1 MTRISAKDLVDDFFD
16 EKFNGKVRDRSQESR
31 IRESPNKRAYNE
43 DNLVFETKI
52 VDREGVEVTVGALGM
67 LAEEANKLSWK
78 HFKNYMIRN
87 GGIEK
92 NFPRKSEVKVFYVD
106 EEDDEIFVDTDDE
119 YKELLKIASQK
130 NKDGNTMVLKFIS
143 VTKTRRHYGCGDRKV
158 DLLGREVKASP
169 GKVTKPNYNYNKHF
183 DAVSSKLWKLNS
195 GGHMRG
201 KMPGKMV
208 PLLGSMPAKPI
219 TVTVGLNEMKD
230 LSNSLEEARITDM
243 VPCSPRSVQSPVS
256 HEILKQQAS
265 VFDWISKNAQKE
277 KDMPPPWFIEY
288 MENYKDEL
296 TAEITAKV
304 VHSLG
309 IVIENKLSGF
319 ESKKTSD
326 VKVQTKSFE
335 NKAKK
340 PRDTKKVKKEAMRM
354 TMEINE
360 EPESKELKKLKKSLI
375 KKTDKVVKVAMKIEK
390 KHQQEEKTRKTSLSS
405 SASSDIGIKLPT
417 KKEKKES
424 KKGKKP
430 KCKKSKEDVLAKA
443 EVSSEEETHYPVT
456 LVQTYPITPV
466 KSYPVTT
473 VQSYP
478 VSNVKKY
485 PLVKSPPPYVPK
497 DDVVTKQPK
506 STKTNEKDDVLKPK
520 TKKKTTIIDQ
530 LFSRQM
536 TGNLNNIEI
545 KKGDGKLTNAVYLSD
560 ENRLVHQVEP
570 EATVQSD
577 VKLINMGCLDWTES
591 VTVQKTISSD
601 EIFCPES
608 FVKLPALKPGEE
620 GTIKFNFTAPS
631 KTGLYESI
639 WHFFD
644 GNDRF
649 GPPIKFKFLVK
660 AVSETIPLK
669 GVEMKDFNQ
678 NPEVEMRGIGISA
691 KSQEMVEMS
700 SDRHGQTEKSFSS
713 NKQTFITITDS
724 NHNSFEESKNSLED
738 DFDLLASEVDTLT
751 IETIKSDEDKEDDE
765 DFEVIPVPACF
776 NLDVPFEI
784 VEDGTSPEDSSDET
798 ESVTW
803 IKTSEADAIVIGK
816 VSTKTPL
823 EEAKDA
829 VDLICDKLDKSSSFQ
844 PKFDV
849 SPSASVERLVEL
861 GFANRDENIK
871 LLKQNDNNLGQVLEK
886 LYNNCGSKWA
896 EKRH

>member
-1 MTRISAKDLVDDFFD
+1 MTRISAKELVDDFFD

-31 IRESPNKRAYNE
+31 TRVSPSKRAYNE
-43 DNLVFETKI
+43 DSLVFETKI

-92 NFPRKSEVKVFYVD
+92 NFPRKSEVKVFYID

-130 NKDGNTMVLKFIS
+130 NKEGNTMILKFIS
-143 VTKTRRHYGCGDRKV
+143 VTKTRRHYGGYGDRKI
-158 DLLGREVKASP
+158 DLLGREVKTSP
-169 GKVTKPNYNYNKHF
+169 GKVTKPSSSKHF
-183 DAVSSKLWKLNS
+183 DTVSGKIWKLNS
-195 GGHMRG
+195 GKNMRG

-208 PLLGSMPAKPI
+208 PLLGSVPTKPI
-219 TVTVGLNEMKD
+219 TVTVGLNEIKD
-230 LSNSLEEARITDM
+230 LSHSLEESRITDV

-256 HEILKQQAS
+256 HEIRKQQAS
-265 VFDWISKNAQKE
+265 VFDWISKNGQQE
-277 KDMPPPWFIEY
+277 KDMPPSWFIEY

-309 IVIENKLSGF
+309 IVIENKLAGF
-319 ESKKTSD
+319 ETKKTSD
-326 VKVQTKSFE
+326 VKVQTKAFE

-360 EPESKELKKLKKSLI
+360 EPDSKELKKLKKSLI

-390 KHQQEEKTRKTSLSS
+390 KNQLEEKTRKTSLSS
-405 SASSDIGIKLPT
+405 SSNSDIGIKLPT

-424 KKGKKP
+424 KKA
-430 KCKKSKEDVLAKA
+430 KKSKNKKIKEDVQTK
-443 EVSSEEETHYPVT
+443 SEDDNTEEDTQAQCPVT
-456 LVQTYPITPV
+456 LVQTYPVSPAKNYPVTPV
-466 KSYPVTT
+466 KDYPVVKTPPT
-473 VQSYP
+473 VP
-478 VSNVKKY
+478 A
-485 PLVKSPPPYVPK
+485 K
-497 DDVVTKQPK
+497 DEVVTKQPTSSK
-506 STKTNEKDDVLKPK
+506 SDDKDNIFKCK
-520 TKKKTTIIDQ
+520 TKKKMTIIDQ

-536 TGNLNNIEI
+536 TGHLNTIEI
-545 KKGDGKLTNAVYLSD
+545 KKGDGKLANAVYISED
-560 ENRLVHQVEP
+560 NRLVQQVEP
-570 EATVQSD
+570 EAKVQSE
-577 VKLINMGCLDWTES
+577 VKLINMGCLQWTES

-601 EIFCPES
+601 ELDCPES

-620 GTIKFNFTAPS
+620 GTIPFNFTAPS

-644 GNDRF
+644 GKERF
-649 GPPIKFKFLVK
+649 GPPIKFKFIVK
-660 AVSETIPLK
+660 ADSKAIPLA
-669 GVEMKDFNQ
+669 GVEMKDFRK

-691 KSQEMVEMS
+691 KSQEMVEMCS
-700 SDRHGQTEKSFSS
+700 SRQDEKVIS
-713 NKQTFITITDS
+713 NTKKDIITITDS
-724 NHNSFEESKNSLED
+724 NHNSFEDCKHVED
-738 DFDLLASEVDTLT
+738 EYDLLASEVDTLT
-751 IETIKSDEDKEDDE
+751 IDTIETIASEDEKEDD

-776 NLDVPFEI
+776 NLDVPFELI
-784 VEDGTSPEDSSDET
+784 EDEKDGTDATESSDES
-798 ESVTW
+798 ESVT
-803 IKTSEADAIVIGK
+803 TSTTSNSPTEHAATEN
-816 VSTKTPL
+816 TKSLL

-829 VDLICDKLDKSSSFQ
+829 VDVIRDKLGKTTTVQ
-844 PKFDV
+844 LKFDA
-849 SPSASVERLVEL
+849 SQTASVERLVEL

-871 LLKQNDNNLGQVLEK
+871 LLRESGNNLEKVLDK
-886 LYNNCGSKWA
+886 LYNDRGAKWA

>member
-43 DNLVFETKI
+43 DSLVFETKI

-92 NFPRKSEVKVFYVD
+92 NFPRKSEVKVFYID
-106 EEDDEIFVDTDDE
+106 EEEDEIFVDTDDE

-143 VTKTRRHYGCGDRKV
+143 VTKTRRHYGGYGDRKV
-158 DLLGREVKASP
+158 DLLGREVKTSP
-169 GKVTKPNYNYNKHF
+169 GKVTKPNSSKHF
-183 DAVSSKLWKLNS
+183 DTVSGKIWKLNS
-195 GGHMRG
+195 GKNMRG

-208 PLLGSMPAKPI
+208 PLLGSVPAKPI
-219 TVTVGLNEMKD
+219 TVTVGLNEIKD
-230 LSNSLEEARITDM
+230 LSNSLEESRMTDM
-243 VPCSPRSVQSPVS
+243 VHCSPRSVQSPVS

-277 KDMPPPWFIEY
+277 KDMPPSWFIEY

-309 IVIENKLSGF
+309 IVIENKLAGF
-319 ESKKTSD
+319 ETKKTSD
-326 VKVQTKSFE
+326 VKVQTKAFE
-335 NKAKK
+335 NKVKK

-360 EPESKELKKLKKSLI
+360 EPETKELKKLKKSLI

-390 KHQQEEKTRKTSLSS
+390 KHLQEEKTRKTSLSS
-405 SASSDIGIKLPT
+405 SSSSDIGIKLPT

-424 KKGKKP
+424 KRGKKM
-430 KCKKSKEDVLAKA
+430 KCKKNKNKDEDLAKA
-443 EVSSEEETHYPVT
+443 EVTSEEETQYPVT
-456 LVQTYPITPV
+456 LVQTYPISPVKSYPITPV
-466 KSYPVTT
+466 KSYPIT
-473 VQSYP
+473 P
-478 VSNVKKY
+478 VKDY
-485 PLVKSPPPYVPK
+485 PLVKSPPPFIPK
-497 DDVVTKQPK
+497 SDVVTKQPT
-506 STKTNEKDDVLKPK
+506 STKTNDADDVFKPK
-520 TKKKTTIIDQ
+520 NKKKMTIIDQ

-536 TGNLNNIEI
+536 TGNLTNSIEI
-545 KKGDGKLTNAVYLSD
+545 KKGDGKLTNAVYISD
-560 ENRLVHQVEP
+560 ENRLVQQVEP
-570 EATVQSD
+570 EAKILND
-577 VKLINMGCLDWTES
+577 VKLINMGCLEWTDS

-601 EIFCPES
+601 GLVCPES

-620 GTIKFNFTAPS
+620 GTIRINFTAPA
-631 KTGLYESI
+631 KTGLYESV

-644 GNDRF
+644 GTERF

-660 AVSETIPLK
+660 ADSEAIPLK
-669 GVEMKDFNQ
+669 GVEMKDFTK

-691 KSQEMVEMS
+691 KSQEMVVMS
-700 SDRHGQTEKSFSS
+700 SNRDAK
-713 NKQTFITITDS
+713 KKIITITDS
-724 NHNSFEESKNSLED
+724 NHNSFEESKNCIED
-738 DFDLLASEVDTLT
+738 EFDLLASEVDTLT
-751 IETIKSDEDKEDDE
+751 IETIGSDDDKEDDD

-784 VEDGTSPEDSSDET
+784 VEDGTSEVESSDET
-798 ESVTW
+798 ESITST
-803 IKTSEADAIVIGK
+803 KTSENNEDELLLAVTNKA
-816 VSTKTPL
+816 STKTPL

-829 VDLICDKLDKSSSFQ
+829 VDLIRDKLERSSIVQ
-844 PKFDV
+844 PKFDT

-861 GFANRDENIK
+861 GFANRDENRK
-871 LLKQNDNNLGQVLEK
+871 LLKQNGNNLEKVLEK
-886 LYNNCGSKWA
+886 LYNDRGTKWA